1 MNWSDLK
8 EYIGVSGDS
17 EDMRLQAIWTS
28 ATSMVDLAVENAF
41 RIVPQEVLD
50 LMYLEVGS
58 SLYDRRNAPNT
69 NSQFL
74 GYEGTPVAVRQPRDP
89 LATVRP
95 ILNRYVV
102 PL

>member
-1 MNWSDLK
+1 MDWNNLK
-8 EYIGVSGDS
+8 EYIGVGNDT
-17 EDMRLQAIWTS
+17 EDMRLEAMWNS
-28 ATSMVDLAVENAF
+28 AKSMIDLAIEGAY
-41 RIVPQEVLD
+41 RPVPQDVID

-69 NSQFL
+69 SSQFL
-74 GYEGTPVAVRQPRDP
+74 GYEGTPVAVKAPRDP

-95 ILNRYVV
+95 IIARYVV

>member
-1 MNWSDLK
+1 MDWNDLK
-8 EYIGVSGDS
+8 EYIGVGTDS

-28 ATSMVDLAVENAF
+28 AKSMVDLAVADAF
-41 RIVPQEVLD
+41 RPVPTDVLN
-50 LMYLEVGS
+50 LLYLEVGS

-95 ILNRYVV
+95 IINRYVV